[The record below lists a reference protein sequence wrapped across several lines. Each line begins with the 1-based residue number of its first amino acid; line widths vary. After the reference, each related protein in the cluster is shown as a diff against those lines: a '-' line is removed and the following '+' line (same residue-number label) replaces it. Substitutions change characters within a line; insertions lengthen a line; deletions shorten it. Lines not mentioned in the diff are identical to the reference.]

1 MRLVTP
7 NQFIR
12 RQALSDIALGEHTIR
27 AGDAVLLILA
37 AANRDPEA
45 FADPDQFEFNR
56 PQTVALGHGI
66 HYCLGAPLARL
77 EGRVALQ
84 TVFERWPAI
93 RQSGDLVYANNF
105 NIRLLRSL
113 PVATS

>member
-1 MRLVTP
+1 L
-7 NQFIR
+7 
-12 RQALSDIALGEHTIR
+12 
-27 AGDAVLLILA
+27 LLILA

-45 FADPDQFEFNR
+45 FPDPDRFVFNR

-77 EGRVALQ
+77 EGRIGLQ
-84 TVFERWPAI
+84 TVFERWPTI
-93 RQSGDLVYANNF
+93 RQAGEQVYADNF
-105 NIRLLRSL
+105 NVRLLHSL

>member
-1 MRLVTP
+1 MRLVSP

-12 RQALSDIALGEHTIR
+12 RQAREDVALGDQTIR
-27 AGDAVLLILA
+27 AGDTLLLILA

-45 FADPDQFEFNR
+45 FPDPDGFVFNR

-77 EGRVALQ
+77 EGRIALQ
-84 TVFERWPAI
+84 TVFERWPTI
-93 RQSGDLVYANNF
+93 RLAGELVYADNF
-105 NIRLLRSL
+105 NVRLLHSL
-113 PVATS
+113 PVATA

>member
-1 MRLVTP
+1 MEDVAR
-7 NQFIR
+7 
-12 RQALSDIALGEHTIR
+12 GEHTIR

-45 FADPDQFEFNR
+45 FAEPDRFVFDRPNR
-56 PQTVALGHGI
+56 QTVALGHGI

-77 EGRVALQ
+77 EGGIVLQ

-93 RQSGDLVYANNF
+93 RKAEDQVYANNF
-105 NIRLLRSL
+105 NVRLLHSL